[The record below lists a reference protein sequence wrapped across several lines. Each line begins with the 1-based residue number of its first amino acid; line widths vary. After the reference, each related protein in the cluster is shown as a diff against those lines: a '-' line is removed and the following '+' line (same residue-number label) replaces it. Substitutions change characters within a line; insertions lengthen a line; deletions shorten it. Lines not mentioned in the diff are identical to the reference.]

1 MRANAFACKRPDCPP
16 SPRYLVYHRRIMQ
29 KTKGTPPTAK
39 PKFVKRPA
47 FFFAGFAAIAL
58 AAGTFAAYPK
68 WQKQET
74 ENWVYTYVTQH
85 FPGKE
90 NTSLQQL
97 SRIIY
102 REAMKLRLD
111 LASDAHQY
119 DRAALLMGVIQTES
133 EFNRKARSPV
143 GARGFMQLMPATAA
157 LLKGRRLSQEELTD
171 ADTNITLGVR
181 YLNDMIREMGSV
193 EKALLAYNAG
203 PGAVR
208 KWGGVPAYYTHVM
221 RAHHTF
227 LAYRAE
233 GRTPRL
239 EIAQLVED

>member
-1 MRANAFACKRPDCPP
+1 MKTFFL
-16 SPRYLVYHRRIMQ
+16 LVCV
-29 KTKGTPPTAK
+29 P
-39 PKFVKRPA
+39 V
-47 FFFAGFAAIAL
+47 IAL
-58 AAGTFAAYPK
+58 AQRPSDTSALVDSWAVAYGFEPELIHAIIEVESGGNVKAISSAGAA
-68 WQKQET
+68 
-74 ENWVYTYVTQH
+74 
-85 FPGKE
+85 G
-90 NTSLQQL
+90 L
-97 SRIIY
+97 
-102 REAMKLRLD
+102 
-111 LASDAHQY
+111 
-119 DRAALLMGVIQTES
+119 
-133 EFNRKARSPV
+133 
-143 GARGFMQLMPATAA
+143 MQLMPATAA

>member
-1 MRANAFACKRPDCPP
+1 MPRTHEAPPAKQLIFIKRP
-16 SPRYLVYHRRIMQ
+16 
-29 KTKGTPPTAK
+29 T
-39 PKFVKRPA
+39 
-47 FFFAGFAAIAL
+47 FFFASFAAIAL

-68 WQKQET
+68 WQKQDT
-74 ENWVYTYVTQH
+74 ENWVYTYVTQN
-85 FPGKE
+85 FPGKGVE
-90 NTSLQQL
+90 NLQQL
-97 SRIIY
+97 ARIIY

-111 LASDAHQY
+111 IASDGHKY

-157 LLKGRRLSQEELTD
+157 LLKGRRLSKEEITD

-203 PGAVR
+203 PAAVR
-208 KWGGVPAYYTHVM
+208 KWGGVPAYVGHVM
-221 RAHHTF
+221 KAHNSF

-239 EIAQLVED
+239 EIARLVFD

>member
-1 MRANAFACKRPDCPP
+1 
-16 SPRYLVYHRRIMQ
+16 MQ
-29 KTKGTPPTAK
+29 RTIGAPPTRQLT
-39 PKFVKRPA
+39 FIKRPA

-74 ENWVYTYVTQH
+74 ENWVYTYVTEH
-85 FPGKE
+85 FPGKGVE
-90 NTSLQQL
+90 NLQQL

-102 REAMKLRLD
+102 REAMRLRLD
-111 LASDAHQY
+111 IAADAYKY

-157 LLKGRRLSQEELTD
+157 LLKGRRLSKEEITD

-208 KWGGVPAYYTHVM
+208 KWGGVPAYYSHVM
-221 RAHHTF
+221 KAHNSF

-239 EIAQLVED
+239 EIAQLVTD

>member
-1 MRANAFACKRPDCPP
+1 MQRTIGAPSTRQLAF
-16 SPRYLVYHRRIMQ
+16 I
-29 KTKGTPPTAK
+29 
-39 PKFVKRPA
+39 KRPA

-74 ENWVYTYVTQH
+74 ENWVYTYVTEH
-85 FPGKE
+85 FPGKGVE
-90 NTSLQQL
+90 NLQQL

-102 REAMKLRLD
+102 REALKLRLD
-111 LASDAHQY
+111 LASDGHKY

-133 EFNRKARSPV
+133 EFNRMARSPV

-157 LLKGRRLSQEELTD
+157 LLKGRRLSQEEITD
-171 ADTNITLGVR
+171 ADTNIALGVR
-181 YLNDMIREMGSV
+181 YLNDMIRELGSV

-203 PGAVR
+203 PAAVR
-208 KWGGVPAYYTHVM
+208 KWGGVKAYYSHVM
-221 RAHHTF
+221 QAHNSF
-227 LAYRAE
+227 LAYRTE

-239 EIAQLVED
+239 EIAQLVTD

>member
-1 MRANAFACKRPDCPP
+1 
-16 SPRYLVYHRRIMQ
+16 MQ
-29 KTKGTPPTAK
+29 KPRGVPPTQK
-39 PKFVKRPA
+39 LTFVKRPA
-47 FFFAGFAAIAL
+47 AFFAGFAAVAL

-74 ENWVYTYVTQH
+74 ENWVYTYVTNH
-85 FPGKE
+85 FPGKGME
-90 NTSLQQL
+90 NLQQL

-102 REAMKLRLD
+102 REAMNLRLD
-111 LASDAHQY
+111 LAGDAHKY

-133 EFNRKARSPV
+133 EFNRKARSKV

-157 LLKGRRLSQEELTD
+157 LLKGRRLSKEEITD

-208 KWGGVPAYYTHVM
+208 KWGGVPAYYRHVVA
-221 RAHHTF
+221 AHDRF
-227 LAYRAE
+227 LAYRTD

-239 EIAQLVED
+239 EIAQLMD

>member
-1 MRANAFACKRPDCPP
+1 MNSKTAIPSEPLVPTKRVFTKRPT
-16 SPRYLVYHRRIMQ
+16 S
-29 KTKGTPPTAK
+29 
-39 PKFVKRPA
+39 
-47 FFFAGFAAIAL
+47 FFAGFAAIAL

-74 ENWVYTYVTQH
+74 ENWVYTYVTEH

-90 NTSLQQL
+90 NTNLQQL
-97 SRIIY
+97 SRIVY

-111 LASDAHQY
+111 LASDGHKY

-181 YLNDMIREMGSV
+181 YLNEMIREMGSV

-203 PGAVR
+203 PAAVR
-208 KWGGVPAYYTHVM
+208 KWGGVRAYVRHVM
-221 RAHHTF
+221 KAHNNF

-239 EIAQLVED
+239 EIAQLLDE